1 MRKIITIGDKYELFD
16 GSNKVII
23 DSFGAKVLAFIEED
37 ENRLFYNSNDISH
50 SGIPLCFPNF
60 GPLVNSKLVVDSE
73 EYPMN
78 QHGFIR
84 DMDFEL
90 VEQSDTVLELKLK
103 STYETKTKYPF
114 DFEFVVKFELQGNK
128 LSINFQ
134 WKNLSNNKAPISPGV
149 HPYFRVYD
157 KKNIILQ
164 TRAINYNLS
173 KDFSEVEEVIKSDYL
188 DMFSENSFVIKG
200 APDINLIN
208 HNSEITKVDI
218 GSKKFVEIIYN
229 NKDFNRLTVWRKA
242 PDTDYICIEPAN
254 AQNKINEAPY
264 LIPHGDYWESEVS
277 IVFN

>member
-1 MRKIITIGDKYELFD
+1 MNEIITIGKKYDLFD

-23 DSFGAKVLAFIEED
+23 DSFGAKVLAFIEGD
-37 ENRLFYNSNDISH
+37 NNRLFYNSNDISH

-60 GPLVNSKLVVDSE
+60 GPLVNNKFVVESK
-73 EYPMN
+73 EYSMN

-103 STYETKTKYPF
+103 STDETKAKYPF
-114 DFEFVVKFELQGNK
+114 DFEFGVKFELQGNK

-134 WKNLSNNKAPISPGV
+134 WKNLSNSKTPISPGV

-157 KKNIILQ
+157 KENIILQ

-173 KDFSEVEEVIKSDYL
+173 KNFSEVEEVIKSDYL

-208 HNSEITKVDI
+208 HKSEITKVDI
-218 GSKKFVEIIYN
+218 GRERSVEIRYN
-229 NKDFNRLTVWRKA
+229 NKDFNRLTVWRKT

-254 AQNKINEAPY
+254 AQNKINIDPY
-264 LIPHGDYWESEVS
+264 QILPGECWESKVS
-277 IVFN
+277 IVFK